1 VLIDAND
8 NLFDKSSQLPG
19 FLANTNMTT
28 LIKNPLHHPATHMR
42 GTKCI
47 DYILGSESLLPGIQQ
62 SGITPFLSVTC
73 KNSDHRSLFIDIDQ
87 VHLLGANMRSQIPKT
102 SK

>member
-47 DYILGSESLLPGIQQ
+47 DYILGSEFI
-62 SGITPFLSVTC
+62 
-73 KNSDHRSLFIDIDQ
+73 HRY
-87 VHLLGANMRSQIPKT
+87 RS
-102 SK
+102 S